1 MNPYWRMKL
10 CRVDGVIG
18 IAIRR
23 SVRDVA
29 PTARPRRR
37 RSVDGRKDRR
47 PTMLRVSLISG
58 LVAISCATGPV
69 PAVAARWSLHLLPRP
84 AGSGRRNLSARLD
97 GVSCPTPTWCVAVGM
112 AVARSGAELPLIEQ
126 WNGSRW
132 SRQPSP
138 RLAGAA
144 LDAVSCTS
152 DRSCVSIGAI
162 GIHGLVERLHHG
174 VWTRGLLPRSLT
186 SVSCSAASTC
196 TAVGGTRAF
205 RWDGKRWRSQQTAR
219 PGRNAVGGVA
229 LQAVSCPSAG
239 SCLAVGNNG
248 CESLAERW
256 NGSRWA
262 VLRTPDA
269 GYCTKRGTG
278 APAFTGVSCASA
290 SACIAVGTIQPLNE
304 SQIDRPLTERWNGL
318 RWSMQRTGEVTSA
331 LSCPAVGSCTAV
343 GVQPPL
349 VNAERWNGIR
359 WTAQPLPV
367 PRTPELEWSLDAV
380 SCASRTRCIAVGGL
394 TDTSPEEWPL
404 VAEYRGSA
412 R

>member
-1 MNPYWRMKL
+1 
-10 CRVDGVIG
+10 
-18 IAIRR
+18 
-23 SVRDVA
+23 
-29 PTARPRRR
+29 
-37 RSVDGRKDRR
+37 
-47 PTMLRVSLISG
+47 
-58 LVAISCATGPV
+58 
-69 PAVAARWSLHLLPRP
+69 
-84 AGSGRRNLSARLD
+84 
-97 GVSCPTPTWCVAVGM
+97 
-112 AVARSGAELPLIEQ
+112 
-126 WNGSRW
+126 
-132 SRQPSP
+132 
-138 RLAGAA
+138 
-144 LDAVSCTS
+144 
-152 DRSCVSIGAI
+152 
-162 GIHGLVERLHHG
+162 
-174 VWTRGLLPRSLT
+174 LPRSLA
-186 SVSCSAASTC
+186 SVSCSAATTC

>member
-1 MNPYWRMKL
+1 MNPYWTMKL
-10 CRVDGVIG
+10 CCVDGVIG
-18 IAIRR
+18 IATRR
-23 SVRDVA
+23 SLRDVA
-29 PTARPRRR
+29 QTARPRCQ
-37 RSVDGRKDRR
+37 RSIGGRNRR
-47 PTMLRVSLISG
+47 PPMLRVSLISG
-58 LVAISCATGPV
+58 LVAILCVTGPV
-69 PAVAARWSLHLLPRP
+69 PAVAARWSLHLLPRS
-84 AGSGRRNLSARLD
+84 AGSGRRSLSTRLD

-112 AVARSGAELPLIEQ
+112 VIARRRAELPLIEQ
-126 WNGSRW
+126 WNGSQW

-138 RLAGAA
+138 RLAGAS

-152 DRSCVSIGAI
+152 DRSCVSVGSI
-162 GIHGLVERLHHG
+162 GIHGLVERLHRG
-174 VWTRGLLPRSLT
+174 VWTRGVLPRSLT
-186 SVSCSAASTC
+186 SVSCSAATAC
-196 TAVGGTRAF
+196 TAVGGTMAF
-205 RWDGKRWRSQQTAR
+205 RWDGKHWRSQQTAR
-219 PGRNAVGGVA
+219 PGRSALGGVA
-229 LQAVSCPSAG
+229 LQAVSCPYTR

-278 APAFTGVSCASA
+278 APSFTGVSCASA

-304 SQIDRPLTERWNGL
+304 SQIEQPLTERWNGM

-331 LSCPAVGSCTAV
+331 LSCPAAESCTAV

-359 WTAQPLPV
+359 WTAQALPV
-367 PRTPELEWSLDAV
+367 PRASNFGWSLDAV
-380 SCASRTRCIAVGGL
+380 SCASPTRCIAVGGL
-394 TDTSPEEWPL
+394 TDALTEERSL
-404 VAEYRGSA
+404 VAEYRGLA